1 MRVVLDTN
9 VLVSATLIAGG
20 QEARILRAWRAGAFD
35 LVVSPAILEEI
46 GRVLTEAR
54 LRRRRWMAD
63 DEVVALLE
71 GLAQEGVVVS
81 GRVPVQV
88 SRDPA
93 DDKFLAAA
101 VEGRADYVVTGDRD
115 LLDLETYRGV
125 RMIRPGPFARQL
137 ARERREPPG

>member
-9 VLVSATLIAGG
+9 VLVAATVIAGG

-54 LRRRRWMAD
+54 LRRRRWMTD
-63 DEVVALLE
+63 DEVAALLE
-71 GLAQEGVVVS
+71 SLAQESILVS
-81 GRVPVQV
+81 GRVLVQV

-125 RMIRPGPFARQL
+125 RVIRPGSFARQL
-137 ARERREPPG
+137 AAERRASSG